1 MPPRRSLTPHN
12 VSLASSQ
19 RRWLGNFLEYIA
31 HERQLSRNTCF
42 AYRADLIR
50 FYKWLGSRSIPE
62 LTIQELA
69 DFVDFLSKDDLSPTS
84 IARNL
89 TSLRVFF
96 RFLLGEGVVKQ
107 NIAELLVSPRL
118 WERLPTVLTQG
129 QMERLL
135 VEPRPDV
142 DEMWIRDRA
151 ILEFCYATGM
161 RASELVNLRTD
172 DVYLDRSCCRRL
184 GKGSKEQILNL
195 GESAIEAYKRWIET
209 ARPEIFARNA
219 RRQSRIEKKRLRLA
233 ARNDAYPEQKSFETP
248 HKEIRLSSPFAFV
261 SRRGRKLR
269 REALWELVK
278 KYAIR
283 IGAPTD
289 ISPHSLRHS
298 FATHLLQ
305 NGADLR
311 QVQEMLGHES
321 IATTQIYTHVD
332 MTRLREVYQKNHP
345 RSTGESQD
353 S

>member
-1 MPPRRSLTPHN
+1 MPPRRTLTPH
-12 VSLASSQ
+12 SATLATSQ
-19 RRWLGNFLEYIA
+19 RDWLGNFLQYIA
-31 HERQLSRNTCF
+31 RERQLARNTCF

-50 FYKWLGSRSIPE
+50 FYRWLGPRNIPE

-69 DFVDFLSKDDLSPTS
+69 DFPGRLRDDGLSPAS
-84 IARNL
+84 VARNL

-96 RFLLGEGVVKQ
+96 RFLVGEGVLSQ
-107 NIAELLVSPRL
+107 NVADLLVSPRL
-118 WERLPTVLTQG
+118 WERLPKVLTPAQIN
-129 QMERLL
+129 RLL

-161 RASELVNLRTD
+161 RASEVVNLRMD
-172 DVYLDRSCCRRL
+172 DVYLDRACCRRV

-195 GESAIEAYKRWIET
+195 GEYAVDAYRRWLETSRPLIFAKNAAYK
-209 ARPEIFARNA
+209 ARLEKRA
-219 RRQSRIEKKRLRLA
+219 RRNRGVVGE
-233 ARNDAYPEQKSFETP
+233 SFERVQ
-248 HKEIRLSSPFAFV
+248 KEINLDSPYAFV

-283 IGAPTD
+283 IGAPAD
-289 ISPHSLRHS
+289 ISPHSIRHS
-298 FATHLLQ
+298 FATHMLQ

-332 MTRLREVYQKNHP
+332 IPRLREIHQKNHP
-345 RSTGESQD
+345 RSEGGND
-353 S
+353 CAH

>member
-1 MPPRRSLTPHN
+1 MPPRRTLTPH
-12 VSLASSQ
+12 SATLATSQ
-19 RRWLGNFLEYIA
+19 RDWLGSFLEYIA
-31 HERQLSRNTCF
+31 RERQLARNTCF

-50 FYKWLGSRSIPE
+50 FYRWLGDRKIPD
-62 LTIQELA
+62 LTIQDLA
-69 DFVDFLSKDDLSPTS
+69 DFPGRLRDEGLSPAS

-96 RFLLGEGVVKQ
+96 RFLVGEGVLRQ
-107 NIAELLVSPRL
+107 NIADLLVSPRQ
-118 WERLPTVLTQG
+118 WERLPTVLTTG
-129 QMERLL
+129 QIDRLL
-135 VEPRPDV
+135 VEPCPDV

-161 RASELVNLRTD
+161 RASEVVNLRTD
-172 DVYLDRSCCRRL
+172 DVYLERACCRRV

-195 GESAIEAYKRWIET
+195 GEVAVDAYKRWMET
-209 ARPEIFARNA
+209 SRPIIFAKNAAYKERLERRA
-219 RRQSRIEKKRLRLA
+219 RRARRLK
-233 ARNDAYPEQKSFETP
+233 DGDETFFRVQ
-248 HKEIRLSSPFAFV
+248 KEINLDSPYAFV

-283 IGAPTD
+283 IGAPAD

-298 FATHLLQ
+298 FATHMLQ

-332 MTRLREVYQKNHP
+332 MTRLREIYQKNHP
-345 RSTGESQD
+345 RSECDEDMVCKG
-353 S
+353 